1 MLTNIKC
8 TRYLGYDAAT
18 KLYSYEYELTDS
30 EFVAV
35 LVAGARSGLA
45 PRAHWGPGVAAV
57 ISEYSK
63 RNLNVAAN
71 LIKLLLLNKQRYGW
85 EIATQIKWWQ
95 MYQPLFTPQIKAELD
110 KCLVLA

>member
-30 EFVAV
+30 EFGAV
-35 LVAGARSGLA
+35 LVAGADDGVGA
-45 PRAHWGPGVAAV
+45 ATGAGVAAV

-71 LIKLLLLNKQRYGW
+71 LVKLLLLCKQRYDW

-95 MYQPLFTPQIKAELD
+95 LYQPLFTAELKAELD
-110 KCLVLA
+110 KYIALL